1 MKMQNK
7 PDEIPMIPSPPEIEP
22 AKEAPTPITL
32 PQNPPQTAPEERPET
47 NPPPEI
53 KPLGY

>member
-1 MKMQNK
+1 MQNK